1 MLPVVTVK
9 QWEVDNMPS
18 KRDKELFDKAFEK
31 RDKRLY
37 PLTVEE
43 IAQRNSKIEAAE
55 KKERMKKA
63 KEYLD
68 SLPPNT
74 RKKAGGRLGTKA
86 LMEGGKVGRQV
97 KGFGK
102 ARQVKKEVDTG
113 PNNIVLRYKEGGT
126 VKGKM

>member
-1 MLPVVTVK
+1 
-9 QWEVDNMPS
+9 MPS

-55 KKERMKKA
+55 EKERMKKA

-74 RKKAGGRLGTKA
+74 RKKAGG
-86 LMEGGKVGRQV
+86 KVSYKSMGSSV
-97 KGFGK
+97 GSKSKSSKPKGVGCAKRGYGK
-102 ARQVKKEVDTG
+102 AM
-113 PNNIVLRYKEGGT
+113 
-126 VKGKM
+126 KG

>member
-9 QWEVDNMPS
+9 HWEVDNMPS

-74 RKKAGGRLGTKA
+74 RKKAGG
-86 LMEGGKVGRQV
+86 KVSYKSMGSSV
-97 KGFGK
+97 GSKSKSSKPKSSKPKGVGCATHGYGK
-102 ARQVKKEVDTG
+102 AM
-113 PNNIVLRYKEGGT
+113 
-126 VKGKM
+126 KG